1 MRPVRKPEAALRSLH
16 TGDDHNTYSQPLAAE
31 QRSRQGGPH
40 RRSPRM
46 AAEEKAPEEDRSSLV
61 AAMTDLP
68 AQAWRSV
75 VDSLDECT
83 GLPKYPILRYVS
95 DGAEAP
101 PPLAYIPETPVG
113 FAPVSSS
120 VDDAPPRSYEDA
132 VAMTEFVC
140 EFVDLL
146 SKKGLRVRHC
156 DRARVLRLWRNCR
169 DVSWGDEL
177 YALADASVRP
187 DASSENA
194 FALAFGGREFVFET
208 YDAATRK
215 LVVDGLR
222 LLVERAVSAFF
233 TSDEFRVRRA
243 RRRSSGN
250 TTR

>member
-1 MRPVRKPEAALRSLH
+1 
-16 TGDDHNTYSQPLAAE
+16 
-31 QRSRQGGPH
+31 
-40 RRSPRM
+40 M

-169 DVSWGDEL
+169 DVSWGDDEL

-208 YDAATRK
+208 YDAATRE